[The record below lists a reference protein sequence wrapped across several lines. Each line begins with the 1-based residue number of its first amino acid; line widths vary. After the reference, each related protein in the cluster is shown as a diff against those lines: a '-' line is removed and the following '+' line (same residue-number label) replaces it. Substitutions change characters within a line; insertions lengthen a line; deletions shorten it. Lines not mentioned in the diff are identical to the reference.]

1 MPVSSVFEYVHMPE
15 GLFDCQLLPPQD
27 SNEVKMI
34 ELETS
39 HIICI
44 EVKI

>member
-1 MPVSSVFEYVHMPE
+1 MPVSGVFEYVRMPE
-15 GLFDCQLLPPQD
+15 GLFDCQLSQPQD

-39 HIICI
+39 NVVCI
-44 EVKI
+44 DVKI